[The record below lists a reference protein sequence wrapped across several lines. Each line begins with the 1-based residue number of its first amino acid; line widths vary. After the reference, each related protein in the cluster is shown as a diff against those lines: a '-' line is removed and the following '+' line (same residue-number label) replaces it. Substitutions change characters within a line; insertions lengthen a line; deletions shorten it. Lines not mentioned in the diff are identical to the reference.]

1 MNCCSITGMARP
13 RKVSDE
19 QLLAAAGAVIGRIG
33 PRFTLADIA
42 AEAGVVAGTLVQ
54 RFGSKH
60 GLLAAQSRMTIDAL
74 PRTIRDAT
82 ERVDDPLDALRNGVI
97 ELYASLDD
105 PASAANNL
113 AQLAVD
119 FGDDELRG
127 LLAELYEAVEAEV
140 AALVRRAVRTGALP
154 GAPPAPRAAR
164 ILAALAEGSAIRWS
178 VRPRGSLRTRMR
190 ADIDA
195 VLNSWTNHSQ
205 G

>member
-1 MNCCSITGMARP
+1 MARP

-19 QLLAAAGAVIGRIG
+19 QLLAAAGNVIARIG

-54 RFGSKH
+54 RFGSKQ
-60 GLLAAQSRMTIDAL
+60 GVLVALSRIAIEGI
-74 PRTIRDAT
+74 PRTVREVADGV
-82 ERVDDPLDALRNGVI
+82 EDPLDALRAGVV
-97 ELYASLDD
+97 EQYAALDD

-127 LLAELYEAVEAEV
+127 LLAELYEAVDAEV
-140 AALVRRAVRTGALP
+140 ATLVRRAVRAGRLP
-154 GAPPAPRAAR
+154 GAPPPPQAAR
-164 ILAALAEGSAIRWS
+164 VLAGFAEGSAIRWS
-178 VRPRGSLRTRMR
+178 VRPRGSLRSRIR
-190 ADIDA
+190 ADLDT
-195 VLNSWTNHSQ
+195 VLNSWANHSLEQ